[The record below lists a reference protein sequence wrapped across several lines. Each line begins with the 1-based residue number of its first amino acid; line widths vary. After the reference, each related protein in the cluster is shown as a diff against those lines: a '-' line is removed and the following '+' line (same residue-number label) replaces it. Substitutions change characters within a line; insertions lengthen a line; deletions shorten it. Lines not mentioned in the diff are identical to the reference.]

1 MSGSVF
7 LSLVSLHKP
16 PYDDLPQGHITM
28 MHRSAVAPLR
38 MKAPCALCHEIGAYS
53 AACMTAK
60 SETKK
65 CMMIGKTFIGFL
77 HVFMLYP
84 IPCLC
89 GLCAPPFGKT
99 TIFSSSAG
107 MLQGTE
113 PLQCLSFH
121 TAACRHFHSLWL
133 CCVAF
138 WSTTMWSDL
147 SHTLSTSSLKMIRRP
162 WHPLVSMSC
171 SSVFT
176 LSSNDCLLVSILG
189 RCLRAPIP
197 RPASILH
204 SRRATHASPF
214 FNASSSCS
222 PEIRCLSFSCLFL
235 PRMG

>member
-1 MSGSVF
+1 
-7 LSLVSLHKP
+7 
-16 PYDDLPQGHITM
+16 
-28 MHRSAVAPLR
+28 
-38 MKAPCALCHEIGAYS
+38 
-53 AACMTAK
+53 
-60 SETKK
+60 
-65 CMMIGKTFIGFL
+65 MIGKTFIGFL
-77 HVFMLYP
+77 HVSCCIQFRA
-84 IPCLC
+84 C
-89 GLCAPPFGKT
+89 GVSVLLRLEKQQ
-99 TIFSSSAG
+99 FSAV
-107 MLQGTE
+107 LQGCSKGTE

-197 RPASILH
+197 RPASILD

-214 FNASSSCS
+214 FKASSSCS
-222 PEIRCLSFSCLFL
+222 PKIRCLSFSCLFFATHWL
-235 PRMG
+235 TERRLIFP

>member
-1 MSGSVF
+1 MLDDREDIYWLPSRF
-7 LSLVSLHKP
+7 L
-16 PYDDLPQGHITM
+16 
-28 MHRSAVAPLR
+28 
-38 MKAPCALCHEIGAYS
+38 
-53 AACMTAK
+53 
-60 SETKK
+60 
-65 CMMIGKTFIGFL
+65 
-77 HVFMLYP
+77 LYP
-84 IPCLC
+84 IPCLW

-147 SHTLSTSSLKMIRRP
+147 SHTLSASSLKMIRRP

-176 LSSNDCLLVSILG
+176 LSSNDCLLVS
-189 RCLRAPIP
+189 
-197 RPASILH
+197 
-204 SRRATHASPF
+204 SPGQVPSCSH
-214 FNASSSCS
+214 SSSCQHPPQS
-222 PEIRCLSFSCLFL
+222 TCNSHASLFFFFSKLCRAARPRSAACRFRASFCHA
-235 PRMG
+235 